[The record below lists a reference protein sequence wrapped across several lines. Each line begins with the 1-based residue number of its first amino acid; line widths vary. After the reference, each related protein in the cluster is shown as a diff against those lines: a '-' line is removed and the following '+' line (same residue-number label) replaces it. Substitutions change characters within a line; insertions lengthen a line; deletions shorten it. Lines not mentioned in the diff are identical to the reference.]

1 MSIVCGSDFSEPSL
15 QAANVAAELA
25 ARMRAP
31 LHLVHALDLVTEQ
44 PGDAPAARA
53 AGARLRA
60 DAASIADIGAAV
72 QIHTQPG
79 APDEVLLEVAKR
91 HQALLIVVAA
101 LGRRAAG
108 PWQLGSH
115 ADRIAQGSHVP
126 VLVVRDAAPFH
137 DWLAGKRPLRI
148 VLGADLSLS
157 SESAMTWIG
166 SLLALGPCDVT
177 ALHLYWPPEQF
188 QRLGLHGVRDFM
200 GPHSEVKL
208 TLETK
213 LRERFEPLLG
223 STPLQ
228 VRVEPHMGRI
238 GDRIAALAEQAQADL
253 VVVGSHERSAVDRIM
268 SGSVSRGLLHRAASS
283 VACVPAPA
291 RPKPQRAP
299 ELSRVLV
306 ATDFSATGDAAI
318 PLAFSIIPGISGGG
332 AVHLVHVVPE
342 SPHPS
347 TEPHDIFS
355 ANDAYPELRE
365 GARKRVAELISDP
378 RAQNAAHVHVLE
390 SSEVAEAI
398 CQAAERLDAS
408 VICLGTHGRSGL
420 SQKLLGSVAQGVLQR
435 TRRPVLLAHPPV
447 A

>member
-1 MSIVCGSDFSEPSL
+1 MSIVCGSDFSESSL

-53 AGARLRA
+53 AGDRLRA

-72 QIHTQPG
+72 QIHAEPG

-157 SESAMTWIG
+157 SETAMAWIG
-166 SLLALGPCDVT
+166 SLLALGPCEVT

-200 GPHSEVKL
+200 GPHSEVKD
-208 TLETK
+208 TLGAK
-213 LRERFEPLLG
+213 LRERLEPLLG

-268 SGSVSRGLLHRAASS
+268 AGSVSRGLLHRASSS

-291 RPKPQRAP
+291 RPKAQRAP
-299 ELSRVLV
+299 ELARVLV
-306 ATDFSATGDAAI
+306 ASDFSPTGDAAI
-318 PLAFSIIPGISGGG
+318 PLAFSIVPASG

-355 ANDAYPELRE
+355 ANDTHAELRE
-365 GARKRVAELISDP
+365 GAHKRVSELLPDS
-378 RAQNAAHVHVLE
+378 RARGAVHVHVLE
-390 SSEVAEAI
+390 SNEVAEAI